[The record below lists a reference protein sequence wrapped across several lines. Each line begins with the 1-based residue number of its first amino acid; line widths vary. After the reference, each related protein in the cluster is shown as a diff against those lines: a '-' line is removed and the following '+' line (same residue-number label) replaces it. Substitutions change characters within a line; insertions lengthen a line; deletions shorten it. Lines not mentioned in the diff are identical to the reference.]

1 MVSRW
6 PVWLDC
12 PRNCWGRASKILDE
26 LESQEPV
33 EKDIVPKMEA
43 IQMTLFDQAESDEVR
58 DKLREID
65 INGITPLQALSILSE
80 LKDLSD

>member
-1 MVSRW
+1 M
-6 PVWLDC
+6 
-12 PRNCWGRASKILDE
+12 
-26 LESQEPV
+26 
-33 EKDIVPKMEA
+33 PKMQS

-65 INGITPLQALSILSE
+65 INGTTPLQALSILSE